1 MPFVVRK
8 KAPDERGR
16 IWAIVNAD
24 TDEEKGRSLTKKD
37 AEASARAAN
46 AGSKD

>member
-16 IWAIVNAD
+16 VWAIVNAD
-24 TDEEKGRSLTKKD
+24 TGEEKGRSLTKKD

-46 AGSKD
+46 AGSND